1 MMIRLTMTGMAVLIG
16 LILLP
21 AFAVAQTPE
30 ERVDAALTRAESAGI
45 PQSLLQSKIDEGK
58 AKGIPM
64 DRIAAAVEARLKGLE
79 QARAAMTRESN
90 DVNAAELSVGADAI
104 GAGVSAAVLAEI
116 AASTGHD
123 RRAVAIAALTQL
135 VAQGIV
141 SEAALTRVQDALAR
155 GPQALAN
162 LASQSGVAGT
172 HVPEAPG
179 APSTSGGGTS
189 AAPTSVPT
197 PGQAAPPSP
206 PQRGG
211 RGGF

>member
-1 MMIRLTMTGMAVLIG
+1 MKINLMKIGMAVMIG
-16 LILLP
+16 LTLLP
-21 AFAVAQTPE
+21 TVAVAQTPE
-30 ERVDAALTRAESAGI
+30 EQVAAALTRAESAGI
-45 PQSLLQSKIDEGK
+45 PVSLLQSKIDEGK

-64 DRIAAAVEARLKGLE
+64 DRIAAAIDARLKGLE
-79 QARAAMTRESN
+79 QARAAMTKSSS

-123 RRAVAIAALTQL
+123 KRAVAIAALTQL
-135 VAQGIV
+135 VQQGIV

-162 LASQSGVAGT
+162 LASQSGGHAS
-172 HVPEAPG
+172 PNAG
-179 APSTSGGGTS
+179 APAGAGGTS

-197 PGQAAPPSP
+197 PGQATPPTP

-211 RGGF
+211 RGGL